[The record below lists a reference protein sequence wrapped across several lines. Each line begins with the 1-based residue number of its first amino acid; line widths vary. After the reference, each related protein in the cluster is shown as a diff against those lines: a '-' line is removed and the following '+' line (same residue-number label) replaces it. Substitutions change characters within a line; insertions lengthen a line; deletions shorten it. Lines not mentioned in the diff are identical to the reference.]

1 MDCRTWQYTWNFHFL
16 EMEGCLKNGL
26 RRKKAFDALASLE
39 FRSNVLEPV
48 VAIIAPR
55 YLADCPKGIRGRGA
69 LGGDGE
75 QIGHLRS
82 P

>member
-1 MDCRTWQYTWNFHFL
+1 M

-26 RRKKAFDALASLE
+26 RRKKAFDALESLE

-48 VAIIAPR
+48 VAIASR
-55 YLADCPKGIRGRGA
+55 YLADCPKGIRGPGA
-69 LGGDGE
+69 FGGDGE
-75 QIGHLRS
+75 QIGHLHS